1 MYAAVLTKRNVL
13 TPQRL
18 AFEAFGNI
26 SGTLW
31 SLLLLSGF
39 STTTLWDIRI
49 LITSLVTAA
58 TTHVVAARDNIP
70 IDELATWCFVQLYRW
85 KQHLDQKP
93 LISRPVQL
101 YSQFIILTR
110 QFNSQIWPNFWF
122 LSL

>member
-1 MYAAVLTKRNVL
+1 MYAAVSTKRNVL

-39 STTTLWDIRI
+39 STTTLWDNRI

-58 TTHVVAARDNIP
+58 TTHVVAARDNIQ
-70 IDELATWCFVQLYRW
+70 IDELATRCFVRFYRW
-85 KQHLDQKP
+85 KQHLDQSLGYRGLSNYIP
-93 LISRPVQL
+93 
-101 YSQFIILTR
+101 
-110 QFNSQIWPNFWF
+110 NS
-122 LSL
+122 